1 MATAVTTTATPSLF
15 NDSINQILQIAAASP
30 VMSHHWWK
38 NQDLAPKGYI
48 KGMAV
53 TFARVYCKLK
63 AQDIAAVEM
72 AKAQT
77 GDANTDALAY
87 YEPVFSAAGLAN
99 NTAGPAVLR
108 HLFVLLTG
116 LGMAESNGIYC
127 TGRDRSA
134 TNTQEDTAEAGLFQA
149 SYNLRLSSP
158 LLKPLFLQ
166 YKANPDG
173 FLPIFQ
179 ERVQPCSAA
188 DLENFGTG
196 EGHDYQQLAKNC
208 PAFAAEFTAI
218 GLRNNRR
225 HWGTIKHDLVEILP
239 ACDTLY
245 QQVQDLVDQHNLCAG
260 VALAAPPPKAA

>member
-1 MATAVTTTATPSLF
+1 MATAVTTTVPPPLF
-15 NDSINQILQIAAASP
+15 NDSINQIIQIAAASP
-30 VMSHHWWK
+30 VMVHHWWK

-63 AQDIAAVEM
+63 AHESTAVEM

-77 GDANTDALAY
+77 GDANTDALAF
-87 YEPVFSAAGLAN
+87 YESVFSAAGMSN
-99 NTAGPAVLR
+99 HTAGADVLR

-149 SYNLRLSSP
+149 SYNLRSSSP

-173 FLPIFQ
+173 FLPVFQ
-179 ERVQPCSAA
+179 ERVKPCSPA

-196 EGHDYQQLAKNC
+196 EGHDYQQLAKTC

-225 HWGTIKHDLVEILP
+225 HWGTIKNNLVEILP

-245 QQVQDLVDQHNLCAG
+245 KQVQDVVDQHNLCAG
-260 VALAAPPPKAA
+260 VALATPAPKTA